1 LQAIRIFIQK
11 NMNLRKQYISVWM
24 LFVIALTATAQIP
37 AGYYQSATGKNG
49 AQLKTTLY
57 GIISSG
63 FESKDYNFLYT
74 IFRESDITAD
84 GKIWDMYST
93 CTWTYGTKQ
102 CGNYSSVCDCYNRE
116 HSIPASWFDDRSP
129 MYSDAFHLYPTDGK
143 VNGQRSNL
151 PFGECANGTTL
162 NNGKGRHGNSTY
174 PGYSGTVFEPV
185 DEYKGDFA
193 RTYFYFAT
201 RYENI
206 MVSGISGASFNN
218 TTYPAFT
225 NWSKEMFLKWHRN
238 DPVSQKEITRNNVI
252 YSYQKNRNP
261 FIDHPELAE
270 HIWGNMVSSPWTI
283 ASVGS
288 TQELSDRFK
297 FNPAQKTFV
306 FSAGATVQY
315 RVLNVSGQTIRS
327 GRVAASREV
336 SVADLAS
343 GMYLVRF
350 ETEQTRAVRKFII
363 P

>member
-116 HSIPASWFDDRSP
+116 HTIPQSWFGSALP
-129 MYSDAFHLYPTDGK
+129 MHSDAFHVYPTDGK
-143 VNGQRSNL
+143 VNGQRDSY
-151 PFGECANGTTL
+151 PYGECQSGTTL
-162 NNGKGRHGNSTY
+162 NNGRGRLGNSTT
-174 PGYSGTVFEPV
+174 PGYTGGERIVFEPV

-206 MVSGISGASFNN
+206 MVSGISGASFNQ
-218 TTYPAFT
+218 Y
-225 NWSKEMFLKWHRN
+225 H
-238 DPVSQKEITRNNVI
+238 
-252 YSYQKNRNP
+252 
-261 FIDHPELAE
+261 
-270 HIWGNMVSSPWTI
+270 
-283 ASVGS
+283 
-288 TQELSDRFK
+288 LSGFH
-297 FNPAQKTFV
+297 
-306 FSAGATVQY
+306 
-315 RVLNVSGQTIRS
+315 
-327 GRVAASREV
+327 
-336 SVADLAS
+336 
-343 GMYLVRF
+343 
-350 ETEQTRAVRKFII
+350 
-363 P
+363 